1 MAFHP
6 SLRGSK
12 AVEIV
17 RNVRRPMMLC
27 PCKDDAKEVQPGG
40 SLAEVLTSVF
50 ERGGA
55 RGLSGF
61 TEGFEAVRPF
71 PSMLHGFMTRGPLS
85 DEGIASEY
93 REGLQ
98 LMCRYFGAH
107 ARE

>member
-40 SLAEVLTSVF
+40 SLAEELRVGADLGVSFKFF
-50 ERGGA
+50 EPMKPY
-55 RGLSGF
+55 
-61 TEGFEAVRPF
+61 TVNKIPDYQ
-71 PSMLHGFMTRGPLS
+71 T
-85 DEGIASEY
+85 
-93 REGLQ
+93 
-98 LMCRYFGAH
+98 CRLADW
-107 ARE
+107 